1 MPGMFRIP
9 DPPKIKQSLILSLY
23 ETRQTLELRTGLRWS
38 IVWREGER
46 MPDLRHRPVCP
57 ICHRPMTLELQ
68 PSGLPP
74 RTFQCLECERPDPMK
89 SPVIAGILNALQ
101 PPK

>member
-1 MPGMFRIP
+1 
-9 DPPKIKQSLILSLY
+9 
-23 ETRQTLELRTGLRWS
+23 
-38 IVWREGER
+38 
-46 MPDLRHRPVCP
+46 
-57 ICHRPMTLELQ
+57 MTLELQ